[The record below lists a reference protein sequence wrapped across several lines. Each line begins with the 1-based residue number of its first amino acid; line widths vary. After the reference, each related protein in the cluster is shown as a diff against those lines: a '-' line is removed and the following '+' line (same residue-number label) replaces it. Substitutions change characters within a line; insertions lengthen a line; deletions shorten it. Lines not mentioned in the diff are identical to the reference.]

1 MSKRGRR
8 TSVSRNRYREYQ
20 TVAEHFFAAAN
31 DALELEYWTAAG
43 LLIVHS
49 AIAYTDALCIQQSG
63 QKSSGENHE
72 DAIALLDE
80 VVAGGD
86 EKAKA
91 INQLR
96 RIIEEKTRVS
106 YLGDLYSPR
115 TGRRPL
121 EATQEI
127 SQLGGNSAESLALP

>member
-49 AIAYTDALCIQQSG
+49 AIAYTDALCVQQSG

-80 VVAGGD
+80 ESPAGTR
-86 EKAKA
+86 KRRRS
-91 INQLR
+91 INYVESSKR
-96 RIIEEKTRVS
+96 RLKYHTSGICIPAHRPETSGSNSR
-106 YLGDLYSPR
+106 DFAA
-115 TGRRPL
+115 GRK
-121 EATQEI
+121 QC
-127 SQLGGNSAESLALP
+127 